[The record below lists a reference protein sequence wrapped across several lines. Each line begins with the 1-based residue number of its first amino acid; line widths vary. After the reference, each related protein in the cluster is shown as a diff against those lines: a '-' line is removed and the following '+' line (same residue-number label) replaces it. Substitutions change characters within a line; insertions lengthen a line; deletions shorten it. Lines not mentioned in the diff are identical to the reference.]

1 VKLLTVGNPK
11 ILKGTAFGYLTAIL
25 HFIPSRLSGFNVCPM
40 ASKACTAACL
50 NTAGRGG
57 MNKIGETTNYVQTA
71 RKARTLFYF
80 NDRDKFMAQLVREVK
95 SVVDLAAKHG
105 LKPAIR
111 LNGTSDI
118 RWELEKV
125 NYGGNVF
132 QNIMLAFPNVI
143 FYDYTKI
150 PNRRNLPPNYTLT
163 FSRSESNEGQTI
175 EALANGMNIAVVF
188 RKGPARVK
196 NVYSL
201 AEQLANRDAREAAK
215 LNRGDA
221 PRKPYVPR
229 KVDLSWVPAT
239 FLGVPTF
246 HGDESDLRFL
256 DPKRVVVA
264 LTAKGE
270 AKYDTS
276 GFVVSVIVPPKVKK
290 DSTGFVRN

>member
-1 VKLLTVGNPK
+1 MKLLTVGNPK

-40 ASKACTAACL
+40 ASLACIDACL

-118 RWELEKV
+118 RWENEKV
-125 NYGGNVF
+125 NGVR
-132 QNIMLAFPNVI
+132 NIMEMFPNVI
-143 FYDYTKI
+143 FYDYSKI
-150 PNRRNLPPNYTLT
+150 SNRRNLPPNYSLT
-163 FSRSESNEGQTI
+163 FSLSEDNDELA
-175 EALANGMNIAVVF
+175 ERALVNGMNVAAVF
-188 RKGPARVK
+188 RKIP
-196 NVYSL
+196 S
-201 AEQLANRDAREAAK
+201 
-215 LNRGDA
+215 
-221 PRKPYVPR
+221 
-229 KVDLSWVPAT
+229 T
-239 FLGVPTF
+239 FLGRPVVD
-246 HGDESDLRFL
+246 GDKSDLRFL
-256 DPKRVVVA
+256 DPKGVIVG
-264 LTAKGE
+264 LKAKGK
-270 AKYDTS
+270 A
-276 GFVVSVIVPPKVKK
+276 KK

>member
-1 VKLLTVGNPK
+1 
-11 ILKGTAFGYLTAIL
+11 
-25 HFIPSRLSGFNVCPM
+25 M
-40 ASKACTAACL
+40 ASLACIDACL

-80 NDRDKFMAQLVREVK
+80 NETEKFMAQLAREIK
-95 SVVDLAAKHG
+95 SVVTLAAKHG

-118 RWELEKV
+118 RWENEPVGKFANLME
-125 NYGGNVF
+125 
-132 QNIMLAFPNVI
+132 MFPNVM

-290 DSTGFVRN
+290 GSK